1 MRNETN
7 RAGMARFGINTQ
19 NAYGISIRDLRP
31 LAKTIGRNHDLAL
44 QLWRTG
50 IHEAR
55 ILASFIDEADKVG
68 EEQIDAWVADF
79 DSWDL
84 CDQVVD
90 LFIATPFADEKIHA
104 WASAEPEFVK
114 RAAFAMIA
122 RRAVR
127 QKKLPDETFLAY
139 LDLIETQAGDPRN
152 YVKKGGQLGA
162 PADRQEISASAP
174 ESAGTGAAAC
184 GIGGQSAAMDRPR
197 CGARADLRCGHQKTR
212 PGLNIASRMVSQT
225 PWPCPWPP
233 VRSAYRT
240 AAIRSFP

>member
-31 LAKTIGRNHDLAL
+31 LAKTIGRDHDLAL
-44 QLWRTG
+44 QLWRSG

-68 EEQIDAWVADF
+68 EEQIDTWVADF

-90 LFIATPFADEKIHA
+90 LFIATPFADAKIRA

-114 RAAFAMIA
+114 HAAFAMIA

-139 LDLIETQAGDPRN
+139 LDLIETQAGEPRN
-152 YVKKGGQLGA
+152 YVKKAVDWAL
-162 PADRQEISASAP
+162 RQ
-174 ESAGTGAAAC
+174 
-184 GIGGQSAAMDRPR
+184 IG
-197 CGARADLRCGHQKTR
+197 K
-212 PGLNIASRMVSQT
+212 
-225 PWPCPWPP
+225 
-233 VRSAYRT
+233 RSATLHPKALALAQRL
-240 AAIRSFP
+240 AASEDKARRWIGRDAVRELTSDAVIRKLGLA

>member
-31 LAKTIGRNHDLAL
+31 LAKTIGRDHDLAL
-44 QLWRTG
+44 QLWRSG

-68 EEQIDAWVADF
+68 EEQIDTWVADF

-139 LDLIETQAGDPRN
+139 LDLIGTQAGDRATTS
-152 YVKKGGQLGA
+152 KRRSIGRFGRSA
-162 PADRQEISASAP
+162 RDRPLCTRKRWHWRS
-174 ESAGTGAAAC
+174 GLRHRRTKRGD
-184 GIGGQSAAMDRPR
+184 GSAAMR
-197 CGARADLRCGHQKTR
+197 C
-212 PGLNIASRMVSQT
+212 AS
-225 PWPCPWPP
+225 
-233 VRSAYRT
+233 
-240 AAIRSFP
+240 

>member
-1 MRNETN
+1 LSSDAKTCPTWSKAEVLARLKGMRNETN

-31 LAKTIGRNHDLAL
+31 LAKAIGRDHNLAL

-55 ILASFIDEADKVG
+55 ILASFIDAADKVS

-84 CDQVVD
+84 CDQVMD
-90 LFIATPFADEKIHA
+90 LFIATPFANAKIHI

-122 RRAVR
+122 GRAVR

-139 LDLIETQAGDPRN
+139 LDLIEAQAGDPRN
-152 YVKKGGQLGA
+152 YVKKAVNWAL
-162 PADRQEISASAP
+162 RQ
-174 ESAGTGAAAC
+174 
-184 GIGGQSAAMDRPR
+184 IG
-197 CGARADLRCGHQKTR
+197 K
-212 PGLNIASRMVSQT
+212 
-225 PWPCPWPP
+225 
-233 VRSAYRT
+233 RSATLHPKALALAQRL
-240 AAIRSFP
+240 AASDDRARRWIGRDAARELTSDAVIRKLDLA

>member
-1 MRNETN
+1 VSGNCEAKPTRSKADVLAWLAGMRNETN

-31 LAKTIGRNHDLAL
+31 LAKALGRDHELAL
-44 QLWRTG
+44 ELWQTG
-50 IHEAR
+50 THEAR

-68 EEQIDAWVADF
+68 QEQIDAWVADF

-90 LFIATPFADEKIHA
+90 LFIATPFADAKIRA

-127 QKKLPDETFLAY
+127 HKELPDETFLAY
-139 LDLIETQAGDPRN
+139 LDLIEAQSGDPRN
-152 YVKKGGQLGA
+152 YVKKAVNWALRQIGKRSAHLHPKALALAQQLA
-162 PADRQEISASAP
+162 ASN
-174 ESAGTGAAAC
+174 
-184 GIGGQSAAMDRPR
+184 D
-197 CGARADLRCGHQKTR
+197 KTR
-212 PGLNIASRMVSQT
+212 RWIGRDAARELTSDAVMTKLGLS
-225 PWPCPWPP
+225 
-233 VRSAYRT
+233 
-240 AAIRSFP
+240 

>member
-31 LAKTIGRNHDLAL
+31 LAKTIGRDHDLAL
-44 QLWRTG
+44 QLWRSG

-68 EEQIDAWVADF
+68 EEQIDTWVADF

-139 LDLIETQAGDPRN
+139 LDLIGTQAGDPRN
-152 YVKKGGQLGA
+152 YVKKAVDWAL
-162 PADRQEISASAP
+162 RQ
-174 ESAGTGAAAC
+174 
-184 GIGGQSAAMDRPR
+184 IG
-197 CGARADLRCGHQKTR
+197 K
-212 PGLNIASRMVSQT
+212 
-225 PWPCPWPP
+225 
-233 VRSAYRT
+233 RSATLHPKALALAQRL
-240 AAIRSFP
+240 AASEDKARRWIGRDAVRELTSDAVIRKLGLA

>member
-31 LAKTIGRNHDLAL
+31 LAKTIGRDHDLAL
-44 QLWRTG
+44 QLWRSG

-68 EEQIDAWVADF
+68 EEQIDVWVADF

-90 LFIATPFADEKIHA
+90 LFIATPFADAKIRA

-114 RAAFAMIA
+114 HAAFAMIA

-139 LDLIETQAGDPRN
+139 LDLIETQAGEPRN
-152 YVKKGGQLGA
+152 YVKKAVDWAL
-162 PADRQEISASAP
+162 RQ
-174 ESAGTGAAAC
+174 
-184 GIGGQSAAMDRPR
+184 IG
-197 CGARADLRCGHQKTR
+197 K
-212 PGLNIASRMVSQT
+212 
-225 PWPCPWPP
+225 
-233 VRSAYRT
+233 RSATLHPKALALAQRL
-240 AAIRSFP
+240 AASEDKVRRWIGRDAVRELTSDAVIGKLGLA